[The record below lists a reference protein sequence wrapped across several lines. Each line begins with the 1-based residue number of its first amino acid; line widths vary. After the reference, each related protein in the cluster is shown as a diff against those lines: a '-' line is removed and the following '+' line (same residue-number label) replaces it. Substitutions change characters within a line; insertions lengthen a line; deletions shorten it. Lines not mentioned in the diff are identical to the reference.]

1 MIKIIWYI
9 INSRYNVDTHPLPPP
24 KKKRKE
30 KPRKIGFKILP
41 LIKTQRKIRFSDKV
55 QMKNIIVSVE
65 SQSRN
70 QFRGSTLYST
80 VY

>member
-24 KKKRKE
+24 QKRKE

-55 QMKNIIVSVE
+55 QMKNMIVSVE